1 MDNKLKFIVLMM
13 VFFTLVNSGIFTTFH
28 EGFNKKNHI
37 VLMGDSMFD
46 NKNYVY
52 YNETVS
58 KHLMEYHYNTI
69 NVAKDGAVIADL
81 KKQVDKIPKK
91 MQNKDNLLFI
101 SIGGNNILNGYSLK
115 EDNFGDVTLIKE
127 IFEHYKTNI
136 DKIIMKT
143 KMSVILLDLY
153 YPPKKQEYFKLIDWW
168 NIYLKQFANERNLPV
183 LEVSEILNKGGDFVN
198 AIEPSNKGGKILSK
212 AIYEKAYKK
221 N

>member
-1 MDNKLKFIVLMM
+1 
-13 VFFTLVNSGIFTTFH
+13 
-28 EGFNKKNHI
+28 
-37 VLMGDSMFD
+37 
-46 NKNYVY
+46 
-52 YNETVS
+52 
-58 KHLMEYHYNTI
+58 MEYHYNTI

-198 AIEPSNKGGKILSK
+198 AIEPSNRGGKILSK

>member
-1 MDNKLKFIVLMM
+1 MDNTLKFVMLMM
-13 VFFTLVNSGIFTTFH
+13 IFFTLVNSGVFTYFH

-69 NVAKDGAVIADL
+69 NVAKDGAVISDL
-81 KKQVDKIPKK
+81 KKQLKKIPKK

-101 SIGGNNILNGYSLK
+101 SIGGNNILNAYSLK
-115 EDNFGDVTLIKE
+115 EDNFGDVTIIKD
-127 IFEHYKTNI
+127 IFDHYKTII
-136 DKIIMKT
+136 DKIILTT

-153 YPPKKQEYFKLIDWW
+153 YPPKKEEYFKLIDWW
-168 NIYLKQFANERNLPV
+168 NMYLKQFANERNLPI
-183 LEVSEILNKGGDFVN
+183 LEVSEILNKGDNFVN
-198 AIEPSNKGGKILSK
+198 DIEPSNKGGKILSK
-212 AIYEKAYKK
+212 AIYEKAYNK
-221 N
+221 